1 MAANETRKGGLG
13 RGLGALIPQGPS
25 KPRLSDSAA
34 DAIIGAGRS
43 RQAERGA
50 DSVLG
55 RNVSRETSS
64 SGNSPKHVPPL
75 IAQAGKREATPA
87 PSAGNEFGASYRE
100 IPLGE
105 IIPNEKQ
112 PRQVFDE
119 EALEELVH
127 SVKEFG
133 LLQPIVVRR
142 AADDSGYEII
152 MGERRWRAASKAGL
166 RVIPAIVRETDD
178 GDMLRDALLENIHRV
193 QLNPLEEGA
202 AYKQLLDEFGVTQD
216 QLAQRLGRS
225 RPTITNTIRLLSL
238 PVSVQTKVAAGVLS
252 AGHARALMGLK
263 TGEEDQVQL
272 AERIVAEGL
281 SVRATEEA
289 VTLLNNGHG
298 PVKKAKRTPL
308 PQPEHFTRT
317 AERLGDRWDTKVTVT
332 MGKRKGKMV
341 VEFGDQEDFDR
352 ILALMEGR
360 A

>member
-1 MAANETRKGGLG
+1 MSSQETRKGGLG

-34 DAIIGAGRS
+34 DAIIGTGSTRRSGRT
-43 RQAERGA
+43 APGTTGGEGA
-50 DSVLG
+50 D
-55 RNVSRETSS
+55 VSRETSTRP
-64 SGNSPKHVPPL
+64 GIPPL
-75 IAQAGKREATPA
+75 IAQAGRRESTAVASST
-87 PSAGNEFGASYRE
+87 GFGASYRE
-100 IPLGE
+100 IPIGE
-105 IIPNEKQ
+105 IMPNERQ
-112 PRQVFDE
+112 PRQVFEE

-127 SVKEFG
+127 SIKEFG

-166 RVIPAIVRETDD
+166 GVIPAIVRETDD

-202 AYKQLLDEFGVTQD
+202 AYKQLLEEFGVTQE

-238 PVSVQTKVAAGVLS
+238 PLSVQSKVAAGVLS

-263 TGEEDQVQL
+263 TGEEDQARM
-272 AERIVAEGL
+272 AERIVTEGL

-289 VTLLNNGHG
+289 VTLLNNGHA
-298 PVKKAKRTPL
+298 PAPKPKRTPL
-308 PQPEHFTRT
+308 PQPEHFART

-352 ILALMEGR
+352 ILALIEGR
-360 A
+360 G